1 MKYLWIIPRLLFM
14 PIPMIAMAIWGMIM
28 AVVWT
33 FEILFED

>member
-1 MKYLWIIPRLLFM
+1 MKKLWIIPRLLFM
-14 PIPMIAMAIWGMIM
+14 PINMLIMAIWGMIM